1 MTEKYLNYSDKICV
15 VTGAGSGMGE
25 ATAKML
31 VELGAKVYA
40 LDIREVALEGIE
52 EYIHVDLSDKDS
64 IDQAFRKL
72 PEKIDCFFGV
82 AGLRGATLPF
92 MTVAKIN
99 LVANKY
105 ICEELLVDRM
115 KDNGAI
121 AIVSS
126 AIGVSWEKE
135 ENKRSYLNVVNA
147 EGYDATVEAIEATGL
162 TGINGG
168 FAYVY
173 TKRAVNYLIAKLQ
186 GVYGPKGI
194 RVNGLMPGDT
204 ATAFGSEDN
213 NGQDV
218 KKGTSSTFSGYA
230 GRNAKA
236 EEMAQVLIFLN
247 SQMAS
252 YVSGALIFADY
263 GTGIEIMAGL
273 REDPLNPKRN

>member
-1 MTEKYLNYSDKICV
+1 MKKC
-15 VTGAGSGMGE
+15 TGLC
-25 ATAKML
+25 K
-31 VELGAKVYA
+31 
-40 LDIREVALEGIE
+40 
-52 EYIHVDLSDKDS
+52 
-64 IDQAFRKL
+64 
-72 PEKIDCFFGV
+72 
-82 AGLRGATLPF
+82 
-92 MTVAKIN
+92 
-99 LVANKY
+99 
-105 ICEELLVDRM
+105 
-115 KDNGAI
+115 
-121 AIVSS
+121 S
-126 AIGVSWEKE
+126 AWEKE

-147 EGYDATVEAIEATGL
+147 EGYDAAVEAIEATGL